1 MFIGDTEKM
10 STHLTKV
17 VGWFSAETLL
27 FQLLYYLERLGW
39 GQNQEI

>member
-1 MFIGDTEKM
+1 MFFGDTENI

-27 FQLLYYLERLGW
+27 FQLLNYLERLGW
-39 GQNQEI
+39 VQNQEI